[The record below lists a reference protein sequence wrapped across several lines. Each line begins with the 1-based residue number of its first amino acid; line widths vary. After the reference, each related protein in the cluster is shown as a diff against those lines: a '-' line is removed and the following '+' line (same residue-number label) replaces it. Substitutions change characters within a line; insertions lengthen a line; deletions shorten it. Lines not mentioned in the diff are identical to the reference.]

1 MITEVRLRDLMM
13 PIWAEVYY
21 ELVFQQPCPRHAR
34 NLIVANADDV
44 VTSLKATGLRHMRIR
59 GRLTD
64 YLRRRIDDVPVELP
78 ELFTRDEKAWYLQGA
93 FFNTAVVQMSE
104 AMTHLLLAVAQ
115 HEKVQDRLV
124 RAPADDDYLDRVINE
139 ALRAFPLFGIAHR
152 ITTEDIR
159 VSGTTVHSGSVL
171 LFNYAAY
178 QNSGF
183 ERPELFDPDRWEHL
197 SPKDATFIP
206 FGVTANR
213 ACPARG
219 VAPVSMR
226 AVTREVLR
234 RFALASSVSHTRSI
248 PHRGPCLLEPRP
260 DPRRHRVAGSRRCG
274 CATGGRTS
282 GAAWSSSSA
291 ARRWC
296 WRPGGCGSPAGTSRR
311 PRPKAPCDEAARVLG
326 WRAGGDRR
334 CGAARPGLRH
344 GPARPLH
351 DGRDADE
358 PSDAGRHG
366 AHHRQA
372 WPWPAGACCPVA
384 GRAGR
389 HRDRL
394 PPGPAP
400 LGRAHRVWRSCCSS
414 AWSSTPMKPA
424 SLGFVAP
431 GW

>member
-1 MITEVRLRDLMM
+1 MITAKVVALRERIFARVNGEEGIPVPSERFDAAAFRELYASPAAHGRSEGAGLSDLFWYWLAPGPQVHQEHLEAGPRYDQAARTSRHVLAVPKPQIEELSRRCAARVLDELPRKEMTEVRLRDLMM

-21 ELVFQQPCPRHAR
+21 ELVFQESCPRHAR

-44 VTSLKATGLRHMRIR
+44 VTSLKATGLRHMRTR
-59 GRLTD
+59 DRLTD

-124 RAPADDDYLDRVINE
+124 REPADDDYLDRVINE

-183 ERPELFDPDRWEHL
+183 ERPEQFDPDRWEHL
-197 SPKDATFIP
+197 SPKDTTFIP

-226 AVTREVLR
+226 AVAREVLR

-248 PHRGPCLLEPRP
+248 PHRGPCLLVDRKTETSLREPLARM
-260 DPRRHRVAGSRRCG
+260 RRRDRREDITRSLTQLVLG
-274 CATGGRTS
+274 TYMV
-282 GAAWSSSSA
+282 WD
-291 ARRWC
+291 ARRRRMC
-296 WRPGGCGSPAGTSRR
+296 GNYFEGGA
-311 PRPKAPCDEAARVLG
+311 
-326 WRAGGDRR
+326 
-334 CGAARPGLRH
+334 
-344 GPARPLH
+344 
-351 DGRDADE
+351 
-358 PSDAGRHG
+358 
-366 AHHRQA
+366 
-372 WPWPAGACCPVA
+372 
-384 GRAGR
+384 
-389 HRDRL
+389 
-394 PPGPAP
+394 
-400 LGRAHRVWRSCCSS
+400 
-414 AWSSTPMKPA
+414 
-424 SLGFVAP
+424 
-431 GW
+431 